1 MPQPAQP
8 DANPTPIPASSP
20 GKVLLIDDGDAV
32 RDVIRTFLE
41 KRGFQVCGEAADGID
56 AIEKAKAL
64 KPDLIIL
71 DLAMPRMNGMEAASV
86 LSRIMPKVPIILLTI
101 YGDFMG
107 SSLAAASGPEALKKA
122 QELKPDF
129 VLLDL
134 RLPGMNGIETATAL
148 KAVLPQTKLV
158 LFSAYADS
166 LGNRNWASAIGVDLV
181 VPKGSLIDM
190 AASLKTLAKSA

>member
-1 MPQPAQP
+1 M
-8 DANPTPIPASSP
+8 NLSRSTI
-20 GKVLLIDDGDAV
+20 LIVDDSDEV
-32 RDVIRTFLE
+32 RTIVRIFLE
-41 KRGFQVCGEAADGID
+41 RDAAFTVCGEAS
-56 AIEKAKAL
+56 
-64 KPDLIIL
+64 
-71 DLAMPRMNGMEAASV
+71 N
-86 LSRIMPKVPIILLTI
+86 
-101 YGDFMG
+101 
-107 SSLAAASGPEALKKA
+107 GPEAIKIA

-148 KAVLPQTKLV
+148 KAILPQAKLV

-166 LGNRNWASAIGVDLV
+166 LGDRNWASSSGVDLV

>member
-1 MPQPAQP
+1 M
-8 DANPTPIPASSP
+8 NLSRNTI
-20 GKVLLIDDGDAV
+20 LIVDDSDEV
-32 RDVIRTFLE
+32 RAIVRIFLE
-41 KRGFQVCGEAADGID
+41 RDPSFTVCGE
-56 AIEKAKAL
+56 
-64 KPDLIIL
+64 
-71 DLAMPRMNGMEAASV
+71 
-86 LSRIMPKVPIILLTI
+86 
-101 YGDFMG
+101 
-107 SSLAAASGPEALKKA
+107 AASGPEALKKA

-166 LGNRNWASAIGVDLV
+166 LGNRSWASAIGVDLV

>member
-1 MPQPAQP
+1 M
-8 DANPTPIPASSP
+8 NLSRSTI
-20 GKVLLIDDGDAV
+20 LIVDDSDEV
-32 RDVIRTFLE
+32 RTIVRIFLE
-41 KRGFQVCGEAADGID
+41 RDAAFTVCGEA
-56 AIEKAKAL
+56 
-64 KPDLIIL
+64 
-71 DLAMPRMNGMEAASV
+71 S
-86 LSRIMPKVPIILLTI
+86 
-101 YGDFMG
+101 
-107 SSLAAASGPEALKKA
+107 SGPEAIKKA

-148 KAVLPQTKLV
+148 KAILPQTKLV

-166 LGNRNWASAIGVDLV
+166 LGNHTWASAIGVDLV

>member
-1 MPQPAQP
+1 M
-8 DANPTPIPASSP
+8 NLSRSTI
-20 GKVLLIDDGDAV
+20 LIVDDSDEV
-32 RDVIRTFLE
+32 RTIVRIFLE
-41 KRGFQVCGEAADGID
+41 RDPSFTVCGE
-56 AIEKAKAL
+56 
-64 KPDLIIL
+64 
-71 DLAMPRMNGMEAASV
+71 
-86 LSRIMPKVPIILLTI
+86 
-101 YGDFMG
+101 
-107 SSLAAASGPEALKKA
+107 AASGPEALKKA

-148 KAVLPQTKLV
+148 KAILPQTKLV

-166 LGNRNWASAIGVDLV
+166 LGNRTWASAIGVDLV

>member
-1 MPQPAQP
+1 M
-8 DANPTPIPASSP
+8 NLSRNTI
-20 GKVLLIDDGDAV
+20 LIVDDSDEV
-32 RDVIRTFLE
+32 RTIVRIFLE
-41 KRGFQVCGEAADGID
+41 RDPSFTVCGE
-56 AIEKAKAL
+56 
-64 KPDLIIL
+64 
-71 DLAMPRMNGMEAASV
+71 
-86 LSRIMPKVPIILLTI
+86 
-101 YGDFMG
+101 
-107 SSLAAASGPEALKKA
+107 AASGPEALKKA

-148 KAVLPQTKLV
+148 KAILPQTKLV

-166 LGNRNWASAIGVDLV
+166 LGNRTWASAIGVDLV

>member
-1 MPQPAQP
+1 M
-8 DANPTPIPASSP
+8 NLSRNTI
-20 GKVLLIDDGDAV
+20 LIVDDSDEV
-32 RDVIRTFLE
+32 RTIVRIFLE
-41 KRGFQVCGEAADGID
+41 RDPSFTVCGE
-56 AIEKAKAL
+56 
-64 KPDLIIL
+64 
-71 DLAMPRMNGMEAASV
+71 
-86 LSRIMPKVPIILLTI
+86 
-101 YGDFMG
+101 
-107 SSLAAASGPEALKKA
+107 AASGPEAIKKA

-148 KAVLPQTKLV
+148 KAILPQTKLV

-166 LGNRNWASAIGVDLV
+166 LGNRTWASAIGVDLV

>member
-1 MPQPAQP
+1 M
-8 DANPTPIPASSP
+8 NLSRNTI
-20 GKVLLIDDGDAV
+20 LIVDDSDEV
-32 RDVIRTFLE
+32 RAIVRIFLE
-41 KRGFQVCGEAADGID
+41 RDPSFTVCGE
-56 AIEKAKAL
+56 
-64 KPDLIIL
+64 
-71 DLAMPRMNGMEAASV
+71 
-86 LSRIMPKVPIILLTI
+86 
-101 YGDFMG
+101 
-107 SSLAAASGPEALKKA
+107 AASGPEALKKA

-166 LGNRNWASAIGVDLV
+166 LGNRSWASAIGFDLV